1 MNNLQYVAKLY
12 KIVFVANFLFCFQRG
27 TADEK
32 KAPFRASYSRVGNIK
47 AVLQAPML
55 CLTATASQKV
65 RKKLISMLNMVNVKI
80 VCLSPDKENVK
91 YIVEKAKIDLEE
103 TFDWLIKDMIRYQQS
118 TEKTVI
124 FCRSFKECGD
134 IYDTFLS
141 NLPSSNGIAM
151 YHARTPQC
159 IKDKVLSDLMS
170 IHGSTRIVIA
180 TSALGMGVNI
190 PDIKRVI
197 NFGVPENMEEY
208 VQTIGRGGRDGSYV
222 LAIMY
227 YRGYHLARC
236 DPTMRTFVKNK
247 TTCRRA
253 EVVNFFSEKCKKPPT
268 LHQCCD
274 VCSEKCDC
282 GSCPTDIFKQ
292 SSSNIESK
300 MANFHLSRSV
310 SDNERQTFFEL
321 LNDLRDASNQS
332 TSVLGT
338 MYFHETSSLDD
349 EIIECLTRDLEHL
362 FSIDYIMQNFNIVSE
377 ILAEK
382 ILGVVND
389 IFSDLKESE
398 FLSQLDFMR
407 ISENEQF
414 FASVPEQN
422 PSDSSDESVDEL

>member
-1 MNNLQYVAKLY
+1 MKNGYAEKIVSKHCGKDKEYLKGGYICDISYILSYYKLCHLAVLFVDRFTSQRHRSNVGQGVQRKPPFFITSRPLISNKSRPHIRKNPAIIQKIRIEYRLY
-12 KIVFVANFLFCFQRG
+12 KHFLR
-27 TADEK
+27 K
-32 KAPFRASYSRVGNIK
+32 KAK
-47 AVLQAPML
+47 
-55 CLTATASQKV
+55 SQKV
-65 RKKLISMLNMVNVKI
+65 IFAHSLVNIMVAI
-80 VCLSPDKENVK
+80 GD
-91 YIVEKAKIDLEE
+91 
-103 TFDWLIKDMIRYQQS
+103 
-118 TEKTVI
+118 
-124 FCRSFKECGD
+124 RSA
-134 IYDTFLS
+134 S
-141 NLPSSNGIAM
+141 
-151 YHARTPQC
+151 PQC
-159 IKDKVLSDLMS
+159 FC
-170 IHGSTRIVIA
+170 T
-180 TSALGMGVNI
+180 
-190 PDIKRVI
+190 PC
-197 NFGVPENMEEY
+197 NMAVGTLERP
-208 VQTIGRGGRDGSYV
+208 IGRGGRDGSYV

-253 EVVNFFSEKCKKPPT
+253 GVVNFFSEKCKKPPT

-292 SSSNIESK
+292 SSSNVESK

-310 SDNERQTFFEL
+310 TDNERQTFFEL
-321 LNDLRDASNQS
+321 LNDLRDASSQS

-377 ILAEK
+377 ILVEK

-407 ISENEQF
+407 LSENENEQF